1 MATGTYDITIE
12 KGITYDVSITLKDNN
27 NAAINVTNYTFKA
40 EIRRKAETG
49 LEKAFT
55 VTKLNASGGVIELS
69 MTATNTQ
76 ALPKGKLI
84 YDLVA
89 NTCVSNKIIRIITG
103 KVTVI
108 ESVTDTSGL

>member
-1 MATGTYDITIE
+1 MATGTYNITIE
-12 KGITYDVSITLKDNN
+12 KGITFDVSISLKDNN

-55 VTKLNASGGVIELS
+55 VTKTNASGGVIELS
-69 MTATNTQ
+69 MSKTNTQ

-89 NTCVSNKIIRIITG
+89 NTGSSNKIIRIITG
-103 KVTVI
+103 TVTVL
-108 ESVTDTSGL
+108 ESVTDTSSL

>member
-1 MATGTYDITIE
+1 MATGTYNITIE
-12 KGITYDVSITLKDNN
+12 KGITFDVSISLKDNN

-55 VTKLNASGGVIELS
+55 VAKTNASGGVIELS
-69 MTATNTQ
+69 MSKTDTQ

-89 NTCVSNKIIRIITG
+89 NTGSSNKIIRIITG
-103 KVTVI
+103 TVTVV
-108 ESVTDTSGL
+108 ESVTDTSNL